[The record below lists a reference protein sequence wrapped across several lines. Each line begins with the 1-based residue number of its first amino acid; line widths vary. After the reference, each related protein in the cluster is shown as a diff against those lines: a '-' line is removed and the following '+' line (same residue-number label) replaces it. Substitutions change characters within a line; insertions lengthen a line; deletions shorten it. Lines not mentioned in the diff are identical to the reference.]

1 MKIKFT
7 TALLALLLS
16 TSVSHAEV
24 YAVVNGDKLTDK
36 DLKPMIGMFHDA
48 KSVADL
54 NENEKKMIID
64 QGIEKKLILQKAT
77 EEKVSDD
84 PAFKEIVA
92 DFTGRLKVEF
102 WMRREMDKIQVSENQ
117 IREYFERNSD
127 KYGKDTKLESV
138 KGEISE
144 AVKMEQFQIAV
155 DKKLSDMKK
164 EAEIAY
170 K

>member
-1 MKIKFT
+1 MKIKYIAT
-7 TALLALLLS
+7 LLALLLS
-16 TSVSHAEV
+16 CSVLNAEV
-24 YAVVNGDKLTDK
+24 YAVVNGESLTDK
-36 DLKPMIGMFHDA
+36 DLNPMIGMFHDA

-54 NENEKKMIID
+54 NENEKKMLID
-64 QGIEKKLILQKAT
+64 QGVEKKLILQKAT

-84 PAFKEIVA
+84 PEFKDIVA
-92 DFTGRLKVEF
+92 DFANRLKVEF
-102 WMRREMDKIQVSENQ
+102 WMRREMDKIQVTESQ
-117 IREYFERNSD
+117 IKEYFERNSD
-127 KYGKDTKLESV
+127 KYSKDIKLESV

-144 AVKMEQFQIAV
+144 IVKMQQFQKAV